1 MLVHYDPMGRSTDGD
16 FASQAAEGFTVSVAM
31 KDVPEKDAIAIMS
44 DLGTNLTS
52 NEAP

>member
-1 MLVHYDPMGRSTDGD
+1 MSVYYDPMGRSTDGD
-16 FASQAAEGFTVSVAM
+16 FANKTAVGFTESVAK

-44 DLGTNLTS
+44 DLGTNLPS

>member
-1 MLVHYDPMGRSTDGD
+1 MLVYYDLMGRSTDGD
-16 FASQAAEGFTVSVAM
+16 FASKGAVGLTVSVAM